1 MRPACLRL
9 GSLADRHCGAVGWG
23 YLSLCSRSRISL
35 AAPLALPRFQADV
48 ADIRGKE
55 REQYQKALAQL
66 NKLRADAEKAGHS
79 TADLD
84 ADIEAA
90 KKKV

>member
-1 MRPACLRL
+1 MPIVTA
-9 GSLADRHCGAVGWG
+9 A
-23 YLSLCSRSRISL
+23 L
-35 AAPLALPRFQADV
+35 AAAASPAPPRLQADV